1 MSADNFMLIRRHED
15 LFVVTM
21 EFASD
26 DEVRP
31 IRQRPDGTF
40 EGGMT
45 RAFDNYS
52 DALDYAHSE
61 WTEYGVEDDT
71 ATDVVT
77 EERNAIIAI
86 CEKWETV
93 YSDACEGDDAD
104 PCMGAALAGVQV
116 VKQEIKDRLHV

>member
-1 MSADNFMLIRRHED
+1 MSADNFMLLRRHED

-26 DEVRP
+26 DEPRP

-45 RAFDNYS
+45 RAFDNYA
-52 DALDYAHSE
+52 DAHEYAHGE
-61 WTEYGVEDDT
+61 WTEYGVEDQT

-77 EERNAIIAI
+77 EERRRIFEALSTKCPYEIAPDL
-86 CEKWETV
+86 ETW
-93 YSDACEGDDAD
+93 
-104 PCMGAALAGVQV
+104 LARVIGG
-116 VKQEIKDRLHV
+116 EDG